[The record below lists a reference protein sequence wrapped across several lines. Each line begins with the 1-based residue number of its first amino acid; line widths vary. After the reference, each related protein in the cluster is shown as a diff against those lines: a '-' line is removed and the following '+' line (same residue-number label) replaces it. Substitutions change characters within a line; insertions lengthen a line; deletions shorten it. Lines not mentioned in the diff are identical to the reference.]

1 MESEDSFQ
9 KRQHPSVIID
19 ASGNFVDGQ
28 QHQTSAS
35 DRNKRSFVADDEA
48 SLSEGSSS
56 ATGTQSGS
64 KTSGRKRKPLDK
76 GSDEYRRRREKNNE
90 AVKKSRI
97 KSKVKTAE
105 TQDQVNELV
114 HENQLL
120 NQKVASLSKEFELLK
135 ELYQAHAKNPT
146 TQDEIDLR
154 TLMAPDSA
162 QQEPSSSSGSSS
174 HHKKT

>member
-1 MESEDSFQ
+1 MDSRDSNLQPDTHADPSESLPESSLG
-9 KRQHPSVIID
+9 KYATRSEK
-19 ASGNFVDGQ
+19 
-28 QHQTSAS
+28 
-35 DRNKRSFVADDEA
+35 KRSFAVDDEAA

-56 ATGTQSGS
+56 ATGTPSGNS

-76 GSDEYRRRREKNNE
+76 GSEEYRKRRVKNNE

-135 ELYQAHAKNPT
+135 ELYQAHAKNPEA
-146 TQDEIDLR
+146 QDEIDLR
-154 TLMAPDSA
+154 TLMAPDSGR
-162 QQEPSSSSGSSS
+162 PGSSSSNKS
-174 HHKKT
+174 

>member
-1 MESEDSFQ
+1 MDGFQ
-9 KRQHPSVIID
+9 SQPPAANRGLID
-19 ASGNFVDGQ
+19 NFV
-28 QHQTSAS
+28 SE
-35 DRNKRSFVADDEA
+35 KRGHSLAADDEA

-56 ATGTQSGS
+56 ATGTQGSSS
-64 KTSGRKRKPLDK
+64 KTTTRKRKPLDK

-105 TQDQVNELV
+105 TQEQVNDLI

-135 ELYQAHAKNPT
+135 ELYQAHAKNPET
-146 TQDEIDLR
+146 KDEVDLR
-154 TLMAPDSA
+154 TLMAPEGED
-162 QQEPSSSSGSSS
+162 
-174 HHKKT
+174 KDK